1 MYPLQ
6 AYLKSAF
13 YLVAFTGT
21 GYVLM
26 KLSEPNAEK
35 LKKIRATG
43 SNPSDLSYE
52 QKKTQLMLDTIKG
65 SVHKKPVYLK
75 SPEEIK
81 RDQQ

>member
-6 AYLKSAF
+6 AYIKSVF

-26 KLSEPNAEK
+26 KLSEPGADK
-35 LKKIRATG
+35 LNKIRQTG
-43 SNPSDLSYE
+43 SSGADLTYE
-52 QKKTQLMLDTIKG
+52 QKKTQLMLDTIKE

-81 RDQQ
+81 REQS